1 MDPFE
6 EFARA
11 VVSGEPEGFTI
22 PETNPTNNSEC
33 EMCGAAFTPNPLDP
47 NDTVSTRYDKE
58 RLCEECLKQLQ
69 DSKKGK
75 KKSRKEEL
83 EEYENDYVGRVIEL
97 TTEEIEKA
105 RAEIALTDDPKQKK
119 KQRDVGVNRTNPRK
133 VSDIHE
139 LTREEVEKAR
149 AEIEII
155 KIREPHRQSQ
165 KTISTQAT
173 ILNAGITLDDC
184 YVIFG
189 IDQHITCDE
198 LKEQFR
204 KLSVKYNSSVG
215 MLSRTKEENEMM
227 QNIHTRINQAYTQ
240 LGRAHQ
246 CGG

>member
-1 MDPFE
+1 MTKFDDY
-6 EFARA
+6 ARA
-11 VVSGEPEGFTI
+11 VASGEPEKFDIT
-22 PETNPTNNSEC
+22 ETNSSINLKC
-33 EMCGAAFTPNPLDP
+33 EKCGEEVTFLYHGHPIYDNICEKCYKEFLD
-47 NDTVSTRYDKE
+47 NEGENK
-58 RLCEECLKQLQ
+58 
-69 DSKKGK
+69 SKK
-75 KKSRKEEL
+75 EEF

-204 KLSVKYNSSVG
+204 KLSVKYNSSIG
-215 MLSRTKEENEMM
+215 MLSRTKEENE
-227 QNIHTRINQAYTQ
+227 IIGKVHTRINQAYTQ